1 MRLAEETSGQ
11 VALDP
16 TPGAAEEATGG
27 GDQQA
32 WALTPTKGAVVVAV
46 IGRGARKGVGQDPR
60 VTCREKSGTFSLG
73 STERLKARE
82 ERAGRLQRREMLR
95 TMVAAKNKQLSFQQT
110 QCLPPPP
117 PPAPVE
123 TFTPSVLPRDCN
135 VKELTI

>member
-1 MRLAEETSGQ
+1 MVRPVAETSGQ

-46 IGRGARKGVGQDPR
+46 IGGAARKGVGQDPR

-73 STERLKARE
+73 SRERLKARDK
-82 ERAGRLQRREMLR
+82 RAGRLQRREMLR
-95 TMVAAKNKQLSFQQT
+95 TTVAAKNKRL
-110 QCLPPPP
+110 
-117 PPAPVE
+117 
-123 TFTPSVLPRDCN
+123 
-135 VKELTI
+135 